1 MNEELELLKEKI
13 LQASQEMVD
22 LVSNASSEDD
32 LITVRKKY
40 DLLEIKLRAYQREFS
55 TLKTLRDISLFE
67 KEENLLEESLTE

>member
-1 MNEELELLKEKI
+1 MNEKLELLKEKI
-13 LQASQEMVD
+13 QQTNQEIVD

-32 LITVRKKY
+32 FSYIRKKF
-40 DLLEIKLRAYQREFS
+40 DILDIRLRCFHREFT